1 MSTVSTPNGTEEMQ
15 SLRTASSGQILI
27 RIPYAR
33 IFITSVMMAS
43 GAIIISTVIGY
54 ALHFKGMTATQCGP
68 RNHKL
73 CCKKFNSTL
82 VVTQDECCT

>member
-1 MSTVSTPNGTEEMQ
+1 MSTESTPSGSEEMQ

-33 IFITSVMMAS
+33 IFITTVSFAVAS
-43 GAIIISTVIGY
+43 ITISTVIGY

-73 CCKKFNSTL
+73 CCKKFNTS
-82 VVTQDECCT
+82 